1 METSGFRLKRAKCL
15 FFLKSI
21 DYLGHTIS
29 PDGLSPNEKKVQA
42 IRAAPRPVDVGQLRS
57 FLGLVN
63 YYGKF
68 LPNLAST
75 LALLYLLLHKHTDWR
90 WGIDQS
96 RAFEQAKGLLTS
108 CILLVHFDPDKE
120 LLVSCDASPYGLGAV
135 LSHRM
140 EDGSSKPIYYA
151 SRTLSAPERGYSQLD
166 KEGLAIIFAVKKF
179 HTFLHGRHFTII
191 SDHKPLQCIL
201 GHRKPVPTLA
211 SARLQR
217 WALLLGAY
225 DYKLEYMS
233 ACQLRH
239 ADGLSRLPLPE
250 SPANTPVPGETILLV
265 DNMELSSLSFRK
277 VRQMTDSD
285 KVLSRVRLSL
295 QRGWGI
301 FEPYLHWE
309 IQRRHYETTKGK
321 VFTTYS
327 DICPGLNTIYRHIIT
342 ITEWWMKVNER
353 IENFRI

>member
-1 METSGFRLKRAKCL
+1 MPFGIASAPSIFQRTIESILQGIPKVCVYIDDILVTGRTEDEHLKNLREVLERLETSGFRLKRAKCL

-75 LALLYLLLHKHTDWR
+75 LAPLYLLLHKHTDWR

-108 CILLVHFDPDKE
+108 CLLLVHFDPDKE

-151 SRTLSAPERGYSQLD
+151 SRTLSAPEREYSQLD
-166 KEGLAIIFAVKKF
+166 KEGLAIICCGQEVPHIPVWASFYNKFRSQAIAVYFGPQKSCANVGLSQ
-179 HTFLHGRHFTII
+179 TTEVGVIARSLR
-191 SDHKPLQCIL
+191 LQVRVHERL
-201 GHRKPVPTLA
+201 PA
-211 SARLQR
+211 SA
-217 WALLLGAY
+217 
-225 DYKLEYMS
+225 
-233 ACQLRH
+233 C
-239 ADGLSRLPLPE
+239 
-250 SPANTPVPGETILLV
+250 
-265 DNMELSSLSFRK
+265 
-277 VRQMTDSD
+277 
-285 KVLSRVRLSL
+285 
-295 QRGWGI
+295 
-301 FEPYLHWE
+301 
-309 IQRRHYETTKGK
+309 
-321 VFTTYS
+321 
-327 DICPGLNTIYRHIIT
+327 
-342 ITEWWMKVNER
+342 
-353 IENFRI
+353 